1 MAGEKKYIALEATSQ
16 EIRAIGYN
24 TANRIGDQSNETG
37 GSATTG
43 TVFAKLNK
51 LIEQLTTVVS
61 SVGNCIDGLSIIHN
75 ILGSST
81 ASDNTVVEMLNQILN
96 LMSAQTGVIR
106 HIQRGTIKDTDKTG
120 VITVSL
126 AGFTNLDKMFV
137 LINGHIFHGSG
148 IYQPSWATIASTT
161 ELRVGVATSSNYLTH
176 IEYQVIETY

>member
-1 MAGEKKYIALEATSQ
+1 MAGEKKYIALEETSQ
-16 EIRAIGYN
+16 DILSKIGI
-24 TANRIGDQSNETG
+24 TADTG
-37 GSATTG
+37 GSETEG
-43 TVFAKLNK
+43 SLMAKANSAVHLARLNNGS
-51 LIEQLTTVVS
+51 I
-61 SVGNCIDGLSIIHN
+61 GNCIDGLSIIHN

-106 HIQRGTIKDTDKTG
+106 HIQRGTIKDADRTG

-137 LINGHIFHGSG
+137 LINGYIFRGSG
-148 IYQPSWATIASTT
+148 LYEPSWATIASTT
-161 ELRVGVATSSNYLTH
+161 ELRVGVATSSNYTTH

>member
-1 MAGEKKYIALEATSQ
+1 MADDKKYIALEATSQ
-16 EIRAIGYN
+16 EIRAICGN
-24 TANRIGDQSNETG
+24 TYNRIGETSNETG
-37 GSATTG
+37 GSATEG
-43 TVFAKLNK
+43 TVFAKLNN

-106 HIQRGTIKDTDKTG
+106 HIQRGKVVDYDKTG
-120 VITVSL
+120 VKTVSL

-137 LINGHIFHGSG
+137 LMNGYIYRGSG
-148 IYQPSWATIASTT
+148 LYEPSWATIASTT
-161 ELRVGVATSSNYLTH
+161 ELRVGVATSSNYSTH

>member
-37 GSATTG
+37 GSATEG

-106 HIQRGTIKDTDKTG
+106 HIQRGN
-120 VITVSL
+120 VITSSASDHGGTVTL
-126 AGFTNLDKMFV
+126 AGFTDLEKMVVILNGDKYSGSGVYSAVYLDKLTLTSLSV
-137 LINGHIFHGSG
+137 QGERGGS
-148 IYQPSWATIASTT
+148 YS
-161 ELRVGVATSSNYLTH
+161 
-176 IEYQVIETY
+176 YQVIEFC

>member
-37 GSATTG
+37 GSATEG

-61 SVGNCIDGLSIIHN
+61 RTGDCIDGLSIIHK
-75 ILGSST
+75 ILGSSA
-81 ASDNTVVEMLNQILN
+81 ASDPTVVEMLNQILN

-106 HIQRGTIKDTDKTG
+106 HIQRGKVVDYDKTG
-120 VITVSL
+120 VKTVVL
-126 AGFTNLDKMFV
+126 EGFTNFDKMFV
-137 LINGHIFHGSG
+137 LVSG
-148 IYQPSWATIASTT
+148 WTYAGNAGIESPWATIVSTS
-161 ELRVGVATSSNYLTH
+161 ELRVSTSNSSNYRTH
-176 IEYQVIETY
+176 VEYQVIETY

>member
-37 GSATTG
+37 GSATEG

-81 ASDNTVVEMLNQILN
+81 ASDNTVIEMLNQILN

-106 HIQRGTIKDTDKTG
+106 HIQRGTIKDTDRTG

-137 LINGHIFHGSG
+137 LINGYIFRGNG
-148 IYQPSWATIASTT
+148 LYETSWATIASTT
-161 ELRVGVATSSNYLTH
+161 ELRVGVATSSNYTTH

>member
-1 MAGEKKYIALEATSQ
+1 MADDKKYIALEATSQ

-24 TANRIGDQSNETG
+24 TANRIGDQANETG
-37 GSATTG
+37 GSATEG

-61 SVGNCIDGLSIIHN
+61 STGNCIDGLSIIHN

-81 ASDNTVVEMLNQILN
+81 TSEYTVTEMLNQILN

-106 HIQRGTIKDTDKTG
+106 HIQRGKVVDHDKTG
-120 VITVSL
+120 VKTVAL
-126 AGFTNLDKMFV
+126 EGFTNLDKMFV
-137 LINGHIFHGSG
+137 LVSGNIYRGNGL
-148 IYQPSWATIASTT
+148 YQPVWATIASTT
-161 ELRVGVATSSNYLTH
+161 ELRVETATSANYMTH